1 MKQSTLQP
9 LRLFLCL
16 CMGVFMICSISVQA
30 QSSSK
35 KIQFGA
41 ELDALPYITGGW
53 FAAGWVGKEHVRARV
68 LTAGVN
74 MPEFITKEGF
84 SNHRITS
91 YAVVVDYFLKESWKG
106 WWAGAGLVYWKSSI
120 QTDAHL
126 QTADFKNYLLNGSI
140 GYNIPLYKKLYLS
153 PWAGMSIRA
162 GGDKNVAVDAKQF
175 SLPLLNPEASLKLG
189 ISF

>member
-1 MKQSTLQP
+1 MKQSSYLS
-9 LRLFLCL
+9 LRLLLCFCMSLYLL
-16 CMGVFMICSISVQA
+16 CNISAQA

-41 ELDALPYITGGW
+41 ELDALPYITGGY
-53 FAAGWVGKEHVRARV
+53 FAAGWIGKKHLRARV

-74 MPEFITKEGF
+74 MPEFITKNGF
-84 SNHRITS
+84 SNHHITS
-91 YAVVVDYFLKESWKG
+91 YAVVADYFFKEDFKG
-106 WWAGAGLVYWKSSI
+106 WWAGAGLVYWKNSI

-126 QTADFKNYLLNGSI
+126 QTAHFKNYLLNGSI

-162 GGDKNVAVDAKQF
+162 GGHKNVAVDAKQYT
-175 SLPLLNPEASLKLG
+175 LPLLNPEASLKLG